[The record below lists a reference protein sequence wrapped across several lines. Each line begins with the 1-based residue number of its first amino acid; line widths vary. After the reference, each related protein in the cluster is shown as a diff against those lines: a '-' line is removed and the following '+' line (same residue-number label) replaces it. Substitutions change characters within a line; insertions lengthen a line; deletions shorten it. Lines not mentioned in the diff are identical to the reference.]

1 LLSAIRW
8 NHPFWREH
16 FDSSAAFG
24 MGLSYAEEISRT
36 EATIIKSSSEK
47 LLAFWHLELT
57 LGPPPSNWQTLL
69 RLHHRSTAL
78 GLFGKDS
85 GSNAVTLVVRH
96 AFD

>member
-8 NHPFWREH
+8 NHPFWSEH

-57 LGPPPSNWQTLL
+57 
-69 RLHHRSTAL
+69 
-78 GLFGKDS
+78 
-85 GSNAVTLVVRH
+85 
-96 AFD
+96 